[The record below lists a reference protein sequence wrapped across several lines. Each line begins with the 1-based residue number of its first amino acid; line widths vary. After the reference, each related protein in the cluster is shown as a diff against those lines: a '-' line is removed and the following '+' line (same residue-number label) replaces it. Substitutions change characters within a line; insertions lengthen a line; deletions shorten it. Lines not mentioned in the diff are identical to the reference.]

1 MNMKKLIKNQNIQ
14 KILVENPKVISKI
27 CKVRWLDGTCSCSVS
42 IPLLFVQEC
51 STTCLS
57 SKRLCG
63 GHFCTRTSVFN
74 AFLYLTGGDSEL
86 TTQTFLSVNNKDC
99 EKLAA
104 DCIASSAIGA
114 VAKIGAAAGL
124 ATAALSSGT
133 GAAAKLLITAN
144 HINYRT
150 GNEDGMHSNNTS
162 RRTSK
167 NLKHF
172 DSLLKSNSLF
182 DETGPFLESS
192 IVEEKN
198 LKRFSIIYLFG
209 LFGGQQGVRSL
220 TACTY
225 DDPSPSARTIG
236 LKGAESFSIS
246 TILTRTYSKI
256 DEERCEILESQCNA
270 IDTLAKARQ
279 PVVDVATLSVGLAAG
294 AVEMP

>member
-1 MNMKKLIKNQNIQ
+1 LSILYSLFTGQQFLGQETILLSYIRTNQKVQIDEVDCELLESKCIAKSASAKAKVTGALAAGAAIVALSVGILKDKKTKPNEEEEEEDEYEEAYQEPEYSE
-14 KILVENPKVISKI
+14 KFGRKFKSYFENLQSSMVPIDEQFDAMPRNLFGFSFRRQAQPAV
-27 CKVRWLDGTCSCSVS
+27 GTCSCSVS

-74 AFLYLTGGDSEL
+74 AFLYPTGGDSEL

-124 ATAALSSGT
+124 AAVALSSGT
-133 GAAAKLLITAN
+133 GAAAKLFITAN

-150 GNEDGMHSNNTS
+150 GNEDGMHSS

-167 NLKHF
+167 NLKPR
-172 DSLLKSNSLF
+172 SNPGNF
-182 DETGPFLESS
+182 
-192 IVEEKN
+192 
-198 LKRFSIIYLFG
+198 
-209 LFGGQQGVRSL
+209 
-220 TACTY
+220 C
-225 DDPSPSARTIG
+225 
-236 LKGAESFSIS
+236 
-246 TILTRTYSKI
+246 
-256 DEERCEILESQCNA
+256 
-270 IDTLAKARQ
+270 LA
-279 PVVDVATLSVGLAAG
+279 
-294 AVEMP
+294 